1 MMVKRGV
8 ILLTFNVPEH
18 DFKDK
23 SLKLLMLGTK
33 NSEAICRYVL
43 WFNFQNSTTVTFYGL
58 GGSDEYS
65 LADNIDYTGTTVS
78 SENNFVDGL
87 ENTCPGPT
95 SSSMLLIKNYGQP
108 NYSRPNS
115 RSEHRRTASLVTT
128 NQKFLSPSPM
138 SRSPS
143 LRNKISYVTTEE
155 IASECTPIFRR
166 RSPLLARVDV
176 EKSGHKHSSKSG
188 KMGGAT
194 SEKWQKIR
202 KKLKSFKSNNTTSDV
217 AAAKPDMD
225 TTGNEENYDV
235 GDKFRYTK
243 LSRQNT
249 GVILAPPHLHALFL
263 NVPCTDHGRMMFIF
277 QIIQQTPYY

>member
-1 MMVKRGV
+1 M
-8 ILLTFNVPEH
+8 
-18 DFKDK
+18 
-23 SLKLLMLGTK
+23 
-33 NSEAICRYVL
+33 
-43 WFNFQNSTTVTFYGL
+43 
-58 GGSDEYS
+58 
-65 LADNIDYTGTTVS
+65 ADNIDYTGS
-78 SENNFVDGL
+78 SENNYVDGL
-87 ENTCPGPT
+87 ENSGPGG
-95 SSSMLLIKNYGQP
+95 SNMLFIKNHGQP

-115 RSEHRRTASLVTT
+115 RSEHRRTASLVPS

-166 RSPLLARVDV
+166 RSPLLAKVDV
-176 EKSGHKHSSKSG
+176 EKSAHKQSIKTG
-188 KMGGAT
+188 KIGDRT

-202 KKLKSFKSNNTTSDV
+202 KKLKFIKSNNTTPDV

-225 TTGNEENYDV
+225 TTGNEDNDDV

-243 LSRQNT
+243 ISRQIT
-249 GVILAPPHLHALFL
+249 GVIVAPPHLHELFL

-277 QIIQQTPYY
+277 QIIYCQNQQNPYK

>member
-1 MMVKRGV
+1 MQGLHLFR
-8 ILLTFNVPEH
+8 
-18 DFKDK
+18 
-23 SLKLLMLGTK
+23 SLEYLGSISK
-33 NSEAICRYVL
+33 
-43 WFNFQNSTTVTFYGL
+43 FYNRNINGL

-65 LADNIDYTGTTVS
+65 LADNIDYTGTNVS

-87 ENTCPGPT
+87 ENTGPG
-95 SSSMLLIKNYGQP
+95 SSNMLLIKNYGQP
-108 NYSRPNS
+108 NYSRPTS
-115 RSEHRRTASLVTT
+115 RSEHRRTASLVPS

-188 KMGGAT
+188 IT

-202 KKLKSFKSNNTTSDV
+202 KKLKSFKSNNTTPGV
-217 AAAKPDMD
+217 AAPKPDMD
-225 TTGNEENYDV
+225 TTGNEDNDDV

-243 LSRQNT
+243 ISVKSLE
-249 GVILAPPHLHALFL
+249 L
-263 NVPCTDHGRMMFIF
+263 
-277 QIIQQTPYY
+277 